1 MMFDEL
7 GSRVQSIIN
16 IFEVVQYIDRHFHRG
31 MKMEQLL
38 NNYCVGC
45 LNTKDLFVKALY
57 TQLNNTLQLSS
68 LI

>member
-7 GSRVQSIIN
+7 CSRLSIYLKL
-16 IFEVVQYIDRHFHRG
+16 YIDRHFHRG

-57 TQLNNTLQLSS
+57 THLNNTLQLSS